1 MLLTHRGI
9 EAEGKSM
16 IKSTF
21 IFVPG
26 IGEKTEEILWKKS
39 ILTWYDLK
47 ERTHIIGLSKAKRR
61 IIEDYLDRA
70 EKAIDMHDASFFATH
85 LPQKEYWRLYK
96 EFRDKAL
103 FVDIETTGLSRYY
116 DKITLIGTS
125 NGHKVKIFA
134 KDNNLKEALNCLQNY
149 EMIVTFNGKLFD
161 IPFIMNE
168 FPEAKIPP
176 IHIDLRYLLRT
187 LGVTGPLKKIEGTLN
202 ISRPKEVQEVNGREA
217 AVLWSRFVK
226 GDASALEKLL
236 LYNFYDVVNLQDIMD
251 LCYKRKIEAIMPKMN
266 HDPSQQKLVDSLGN
280 KSANL
285 QLDTSLKFNIPEV
298 ITRYAHN
305 GLLEAYLNTEL
316 LFRINRTKIEK
327 IEIEVDSLIQKIR
340 NRNRSPVSVGIDLS
354 GSAERN
360 SGFCILQENK
370 AYLEVLKTDDDLISK
385 TMSVKPT
392 VISID
397 SPLSLPKD
405 RCCADDSCECRKYGI
420 TRECERILKK
430 RGINVYPCLIKSM
443 QKLTL
448 RGIKLAKIFGEHGYE
463 VIESYPGAAQDILG
477 IPRKRVNLKEL
488 ETDLRN
494 MGTKVYSE
502 REIITHDELD
512 ALTSA
517 LVGYFYLAGDYEAIG
532 NIDEE
537 YLIIPSF
544 NKQKN
549 PMIEMTCLL

>member
-1 MLLTHRGI
+1 
-9 EAEGKSM
+9 M

-26 IGEKTEEILWKKS
+26 IGEKTEENLWKKS

-47 ERTHIIGLSKAKRR
+47 ERAPIIGLSKTKRR

-70 EKAIDMHDASFFATH
+70 EKALDMRDASFFATH

-103 FVDIETTGLSRYY
+103 FLDIETTGLSRYY
-116 DKITLIGTS
+116 DKITLIGAS
-125 NGHKVKIFA
+125 NERNKIKIFVR
-134 KDNNLKEALNCLQNY
+134 DNNLDEALNYLQNY

-226 GDASALEKLL
+226 GDDSALEKLL
-236 LYNFYDVVNLQDIMD
+236 LYNIYDVVNLRDIMD

-266 HDPSQQKLVDSLGN
+266 HDPSQQKLVNSLGN

-285 QLDTSLKFNIPEV
+285 QLDTSLMFNIPDV
-298 ITRYAHN
+298 TTRYVHN

-316 LFRINRTKIEK
+316 LFRINRKKIEK
-327 IEIEVDSLIQKIR
+327 IEIEVDSLIQKII

-354 GSAERN
+354 GSEERN

-370 AYLEVLKTDDDLISK
+370 AYLEVLKTDDELISK
-385 TMSVKPT
+385 TVSVKPT

-477 IPRKRVNLKEL
+477 IPRKRVNLKAL

-502 REIITHDELD
+502 RETITHDELD

-549 PMIEMTCLL
+549 PMIEMTCL

>member
-1 MLLTHRGI
+1 
-9 EAEGKSM
+9 M

-26 IGEKTEEILWKKS
+26 IGEKTEENLWKKS

-47 ERTHIIGLSKAKRR
+47 ERAHIIGLSKTKRT

-70 EKAIDMHDASFFATH
+70 EKALDMRDASFFATH

-103 FVDIETTGLSRYY
+103 FLDIETTGLSRYY
-116 DKITLIGTS
+116 DKITLIGAS
-125 NGHKVKIFA
+125 NERNKIKIFVR
-134 KDNNLKEALNCLQNY
+134 DNNLDEALNYLQNY

-226 GDASALEKLL
+226 GDDSALEKLL
-236 LYNFYDVVNLQDIMD
+236 LYNIYDVVNLQDIMD

-280 KSANL
+280 KSANF
-285 QLDTSLKFNIPEV
+285 QLDTSFKFNIPEV
-298 ITRYAHN
+298 TTRYVHN

-316 LFRINRTKIEK
+316 LFRINRKKIEK
-327 IEIEVDSLIQKIR
+327 IEIEVDSVIQKIR

-354 GSAERN
+354 GSEERN

-370 AYLEVLKTDDDLISK
+370 AYLEVLKTDDKLISK
-385 TMSVKPT
+385 AMSVKPT

-502 REIITHDELD
+502 RETITHDELD

>member
-1 MLLTHRGI
+1 
-9 EAEGKSM
+9 M

-26 IGEKTEEILWKKS
+26 IGEKTEEYLWEKS

-47 ERTHIIGLSKAKRR
+47 ERAHIIGLSKTKRR

-70 EKAIDMHDASFFATH
+70 EKALDMRDASFFATH

-103 FVDIETTGLSRYY
+103 FLDIETTGLSRYY
-116 DKITLIGTS
+116 DKITLIGAS
-125 NGHKVKIFA
+125 NGRKKIKIFVR
-134 KDNNLKEALNCLQNY
+134 DNNLDDALNYLQNY

-226 GDASALEKLL
+226 GDDSALEKLL
-236 LYNFYDVVNLQDIMD
+236 LYNIYDVVNLQDIMD

-266 HDPSQQKLVDSLGN
+266 HDPSQQKIVNSLGN
-280 KSANL
+280 KSANF
-285 QLDTSLKFNIPEV
+285 QLDTSFKFNIPDV
-298 ITRYAHN
+298 TTRYVHN

-316 LFRINRTKIEK
+316 LFRINRKKIEK

-354 GSAERN
+354 GSEERN

-385 TMSVKPT
+385 TMSVKPK

-502 REIITHDELD
+502 RETITHDELD

-544 NKQKN
+544 NTQKN
-549 PMIEMTCLL
+549 LMREMTCLL

>member
-1 MLLTHRGI
+1 
-9 EAEGKSM
+9 M

-26 IGEKTEEILWKKS
+26 IGEKTEENLWKNS

-47 ERTHIIGLSKAKRR
+47 ERAHIIGLSKTKRT

-70 EKAIDMHDASFFATH
+70 EKALDMRDASFFATH

-103 FVDIETTGLSRYY
+103 FLDIETTGLSRYY
-116 DKITLIGTS
+116 DKITLIGAS
-125 NGHKVKIFA
+125 NERNKIKIFVR
-134 KDNNLKEALNCLQNY
+134 DNNLDEALNYLQNY

-226 GDASALEKLL
+226 GDDSALEKLL
-236 LYNFYDVVNLQDIMD
+236 LYNIYDVVNLQDIMD
-251 LCYKRKIEAIMPKMN
+251 LCYKRKIETIMPKMN

-280 KSANL
+280 KSANF
-285 QLDTSLKFNIPEV
+285 QLDTSFKFNIPEV
-298 ITRYAHN
+298 TTRYVHN

-316 LFRINRTKIEK
+316 LFRINRKKIEK

-354 GSAERN
+354 GSEERN

-370 AYLEVLKTDDDLISK
+370 AYLEVLKTDDELISK
-385 TMSVKPT
+385 TVSVKPT

-477 IPRKRVNLKEL
+477 IPRKRVNLKAL

-502 REIITHDELD
+502 RETITHDELD

-549 PMIEMTCLL
+549 PMIEMTCL

>member
-1 MLLTHRGI
+1 
-9 EAEGKSM
+9 M

-26 IGEKTEEILWKKS
+26 IGEKTEENLWKKS

-47 ERTHIIGLSKAKRR
+47 ERAHIIGLSKTKRT

-70 EKAIDMHDASFFATH
+70 EKALDMRDASFFATH

-103 FVDIETTGLSRYY
+103 FLDIETTGLSRYY
-116 DKITLIGTS
+116 DKITLIGGS
-125 NGHKVKIFA
+125 NERNKIKIFVR
-134 KDNNLKEALNCLQNY
+134 DNNLDEALNYLQNY

-226 GDASALEKLL
+226 GDDSALEKLL
-236 LYNFYDVVNLQDIMD
+236 LYNIYDVVNLRDIMD

-266 HDPSQQKLVDSLGN
+266 HDPSQQKLVNSLGN

-285 QLDTSLKFNIPEV
+285 QLDTSFKFNIPDV
-298 ITRYAHN
+298 TTRYVHN

-316 LFRINRTKIEK
+316 LFRINRKKIEK
-327 IEIEVDSLIQKIR
+327 IEIEVDSLIQKII

-354 GSAERN
+354 GSEERN

-370 AYLEVLKTDDDLISK
+370 AYLEVLKTDDELISK
-385 TMSVKPT
+385 TVSVKPT

-477 IPRKRVNLKEL
+477 IPRKRVNLKAL

-502 REIITHDELD
+502 RETITHDELD

-549 PMIEMTCLL
+549 PMIEMTCL